1 MADATGSGSPRE
13 TNSESDPA
21 YEDKVEK
28 LALKLLRGGTENGLA
43 AGDIESARRSARRIL
58 EDSEARTFD
67 PATVDPE
74 DDGIIRRTSNETASS
89 GDSMSPRTSQ
99 GE

>member
-1 MADATGSGSPRE
+1 VTADATGSGTPP
-13 TNSESDPA
+13 NSELTPG

-43 AGDIESARRSARRIL
+43 AGDIESARRAARRIL

-74 DDGIIRRTSNETASS
+74 DDGVIRRTANETASS
-89 GDSMSPRTSQ
+89 GESITPRTSH

>member
-1 MADATGSGSPRE
+1 MSADATGSGTPR
-13 TNSESDPA
+13 SGSQDPG

-28 LALKLLRGGTENGLA
+28 LARKLLRGGTENGLA
-43 AGDIESARRSARRIL
+43 ADDIEGARRSARRLL

-74 DDGIIRRTSNETASS
+74 DDGVIRRTSTETASS
-89 GDSMSPRTSQ
+89 GESITPRTSH

>member
-1 MADATGSGSPRE
+1 MADATGSGHPPD
-13 TNSESDPA
+13 SEHDPN

-43 AGDIESARRSARRIL
+43 ANDIDSARRAARRIL

-67 PATVDPE
+67 PATTDPE

-89 GDSMSPRTSQ
+89 GESISPRTSH

>member
-1 MADATGSGSPRE
+1 MADATGSGTPPDS
-13 TNSESDPA
+13 SKDPN

-43 AGDIESARRSARRIL
+43 AGDIASARRAARRIL
-58 EDSEARTFD
+58 EDSEARTYD

-74 DDGIIRRTSNETASS
+74 DEGVIRRTSNETASS
-89 GDSMSPRTSQ
+89 GESTSPRTTH

>member
-1 MADATGSGSPRE
+1 MADATGSGTPPA
-13 TNSESDPA
+13 SENDPA
-21 YEDKVEK
+21 YEDKVER
-28 LALKLLRGGTENGLA
+28 LAAKLLRGGTENGLA
-43 AGDIESARRSARRIL
+43 AGDMESARRSARRIL

-74 DDGIIRRTSNETASS
+74 DDGVIRRTSNETASTGES
-89 GDSMSPRTSQ
+89 TSPRTST